1 MGKPNVLTI
10 FKVFIMVRNIK
21 VSMIYTKL
29 FEEHD
34 DYVEYIGSGDAVL
47 PNVSCCED
55 TPNEVYY
62 NPTVDPYNGHDYV
75 DLGLPSGTKW
85 ATMNVG
91 AASVTGYGDLFQY
104 GKGADKYSVTHS
116 QASYDGVEDPLA
128 ASADT
133 ASVVM
138 GGAWHMPT
146 QEQVRELTANTTSAW
161 VTTYEGVSITGAKFT
176 SKTNGNVLFIPLAGN
191 YAPSGFFDDENAMIW
206 ASNPNGSTN
215 AYSVTF
221 KKNSWDVGGK
231 SREYGCSVRGVV
243 G

>member
-1 MGKPNVLTI
+1 
-10 FKVFIMVRNIK
+10 MVYIK
-21 VSMIYTKL
+21 E
-29 FEEHD
+29 FEEYD
-34 DYVEYIGSGDAVL
+34 DYVAYISSRDAL
-47 PNVSCCED
+47 FPNVSYCED
-55 TPNEVYY
+55 TPNEIYF
-62 NPTVDPYNGHDYV
+62 NPYVDPFNGHDYV

-91 AASVTGYGDLFQY
+91 ATGVTGCGGYYQY
-104 GKGADKYSVTHS
+104 GKGAEPYSVTHS

-161 VTTYEGVSITGAKFT
+161 VTTYEGVAVTGAKFT
-176 SKTNGNVLFIPLAGN
+176 SKTNGNVLFIPLCGYYLN
-191 YAPSGFFDDENAMIW
+191 GGLFDDEYSMFW
-206 ASNPNGSTN
+206 TSTPNGDAN
-215 AYSVTF
+215 AYSVLF
-221 KKNSWDVGGK
+221 QKKFWYVGEQ
-231 SREYGCSVRGVV
+231 SRNCGCSVRGVV